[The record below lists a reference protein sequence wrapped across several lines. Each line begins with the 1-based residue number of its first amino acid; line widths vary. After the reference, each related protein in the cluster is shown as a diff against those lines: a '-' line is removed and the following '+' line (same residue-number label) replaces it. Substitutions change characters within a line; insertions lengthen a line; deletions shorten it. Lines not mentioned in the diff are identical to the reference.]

1 MTIARDLLFL
11 HGYFASAEAVQP
23 SAQPVPAPQPPPVA
37 EPGLPGSHAVAG
49 TVREAVARTCQV
61 PALQRRRSPARLFDG
76 LPGWAEPA
84 PDLPEADFGPRY
96 GNRVA
101 SLGWFGGMRDAR
113 TTPATCG

>member
-23 SAQPVPAPQPPPVA
+23 SAQPAPQSPPAA
-37 EPGLPGSHAVAG
+37 EPALSEPSAVDG
-49 TVREAVARTCQV
+49 TFREAIARACLV
-61 PALQRRRSPARLFDG
+61 PALQRRLSPSRLFDG

-96 GNRVA
+96 GNRIA
-101 SLGWFGGMRDAR
+101 SLGWFGGVREAR
-113 TTPATCG
+113 TTPAACG